1 MRKLVFVLTC
11 LLLSVS
17 VWAQQRVTGHVLR
30 STTRE
35 PLSGVTVT
43 SKGGSVTT
51 DTSGKFSIIASPGE
65 ELRVSYVGMQ
75 PATLKVTGT
84 QDLTVQLQEAEAQLE
99 QVVVTGYSTQ
109 RKVDLTGA
117 VAVVNLN
124 EVKDIPAGN
133 PMRALQ
139 GRVPGLYVEASGQ
152 PNGGNSKVL
161 IRGMNTLGDASPLY
175 VIDGVPTKDAQV
187 FASISPGSIASVQV
201 LKDASAASIYGARA
215 SNGVIIVTTK
225 DGKGRAGQE
234 RVSVQLNSSVSVQ
247 TEKPW
252 REKV

>member
-1 MRKLVFVLTC
+1 MRKLFYVLTC

-17 VWAQQRVTGHVLR
+17 AWAQQRVTGHVLR

-43 SKGGSVTT
+43 SKGGSVHT

-65 ELRVSYVGMQ
+65 ELKVSYVGMQ
-75 PATLKVTGT
+75 PTTVKVTGS

-99 QVVVTGYSTQ
+99 QVVLTGYSTQ

-139 GRVPGLYVEASGQ
+139 GRVPGLYVEATGQ
-152 PNGGNSKVL
+152 PTGGNGRVL
-161 IRGMNTLGDASPLY
+161 IRGLNTLGDPNPLY
-175 VIDGVPTKDAQV
+175 IIDGVPTKDPQV
-187 FASISPGSIASVQV
+187 FASLSPGSIASVQV

-225 DGKGRAGQE
+225 EGKGRGGQE
-234 RVSVQLNSSVSVQ
+234 RISVKFNSNISVQ
-247 TEKPW
+247 T
-252 REKV
+252 